1 MTVSS
6 LNWKRREMV
15 RWLVTCAIEVG
26 FQALL
31 SIMQNWHSFFTPLE
45 AAGNFCKKF
54 EIVLWY

>member
-26 FQALL
+26 FQALI
-31 SIMQNWHSFFTPLE
+31 SIMQNWSAFFTPTE
-45 AAGNFCKKF
+45 AAGRSS
-54 EIVLWY
+54 